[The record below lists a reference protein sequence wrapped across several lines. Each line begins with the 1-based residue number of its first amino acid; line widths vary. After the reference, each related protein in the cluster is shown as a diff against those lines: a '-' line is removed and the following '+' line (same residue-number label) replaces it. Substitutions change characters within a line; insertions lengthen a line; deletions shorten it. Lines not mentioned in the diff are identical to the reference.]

1 MSDFPCLH
9 GNERYGTCDDAST
22 EIESIGL
29 CQPKGVWTYSGNIP
43 EYPVK
48 NKIQDWRIKKM
59 SKEKSEKDVRNVPI
73 TVRLN
78 EEEHEKL
85 KQCAAACG
93 LSAAEFM
100 RQLCKGNAPQPQP
113 KTEFWELL
121 NKLYEVHDAFKKC
134 VPYYPTAVEICKEI
148 EDFILELQQ
157 KTTLPQ
163 QFSVEELTE
172 QGAV

>member
-1 MSDFPCLH
+1 MS
-9 GNERYGTCDDAST
+9 R
-22 EIESIGL
+22 
-29 CQPKGVWTYSGNIP
+29 
-43 EYPVK
+43 
-48 NKIQDWRIKKM
+48 
-59 SKEKSEKDVRNVPI
+59 EKSEKDARNVPI

-78 EEEHEKL
+78 EEEHKKL

-93 LSAAEFM
+93 LSVAEFM

-134 VPYYPTAVEICKEI
+134 VSYYPAAADTCMEI

-163 QFSVEELTE
+163 RFSVEELTE

>member
-1 MSDFPCLH
+1 
-9 GNERYGTCDDAST
+9 
-22 EIESIGL
+22 
-29 CQPKGVWTYSGNIP
+29 
-43 EYPVK
+43 
-48 NKIQDWRIKKM
+48 M
-59 SKEKSEKDVRNVPI
+59 SKEKSEKGVRNVPI

-78 EEEHEKL
+78 EGEHEKL

-93 LSAAEFM
+93 LSAAGFM
-100 RQLCKGNAPQPQP
+100 RQLCKGNAPQPKP

-121 NKLYEVHDAFKKC
+121 NKLYEMHDAFKKC
-134 VPYYPTAVEICKEI
+134 VPYYPTAAEICKEI

-163 QFSVEELTE
+163 QFNVEELTE

>member
-1 MSDFPCLH
+1 MS
-9 GNERYGTCDDAST
+9 R
-22 EIESIGL
+22 
-29 CQPKGVWTYSGNIP
+29 
-43 EYPVK
+43 
-48 NKIQDWRIKKM
+48 
-59 SKEKSEKDVRNVPI
+59 EKSEKVCI
-73 TVRLN
+73 TFRLS

-100 RQLCKGNAPQPQP
+100 RQLCKGNAPQPKP

-134 VPYYPTAVEICKEI
+134 VPYYPTADEICKEI

-157 KTTLPQ
+157 KSTLPQ
-163 QFSVEELTE
+163 QFSMEELTE

>member
-1 MSDFPCLH
+1 MS
-9 GNERYGTCDDAST
+9 R
-22 EIESIGL
+22 
-29 CQPKGVWTYSGNIP
+29 
-43 EYPVK
+43 
-48 NKIQDWRIKKM
+48 
-59 SKEKSEKDVRNVPI
+59 EKSEKDVRNVPI

-121 NKLYEVHDAFKKC
+121 DKLYEVHNAFKKC
-134 VPYYPTAVEICKEI
+134 IPYYQLPLKSVRRLR
-148 EDFILELQQ
+148 IL
-157 KTTLPQ
+157 
-163 QFSVEELTE
+163 S
-172 QGAV
+172 

>member
-1 MSDFPCLH
+1 MS
-9 GNERYGTCDDAST
+9 R
-22 EIESIGL
+22 
-29 CQPKGVWTYSGNIP
+29 
-43 EYPVK
+43 
-48 NKIQDWRIKKM
+48 
-59 SKEKSEKDVRNVPI
+59 EKSEKDARNVPI

-134 VPYYPTAVEICKEI
+134 VPYYPAAADTCMEI

-163 QFSVEELTE
+163 RFSVEELTE